1 MAFSEQKRA
10 LGAILCERL
19 AGEAELL
26 QRGRDFAG
34 KIARKLLFALRILA
48 LRRDRDP
55 ARKIVPESTGIEVI
69 FSAFDRCGTAH
80 LWLSSMFGSGIPY
93 FAEARM
99 YGALRP
105 VINRVLRCG
114 KMVLGGV
121 HAGKIVGLPT
131 ASRLLKVRRSMD
143 RKGCRVADV
152 HDPIALELFKNAV
165 FSIADE
171 MALTVFRTTYSGV
184 LKDNMDYST
193 GFADA
198 DGKLAAQGLTL
209 PGHLGSVPTAMES
222 IMRHFRD
229 DMAPGD
235 VFIMNDPF
243 DGGMHLPD
251 IFIFKPLYHA
261 GERLAFACTVCH
273 HTDVGGRVAGSN
285 ASDSTEIYAEGLRIA
300 PMKLY
305 EAGKINKTI
314 MTFIEKNVRLPVQV
328 FGDLRAQLAA
338 CHIAEKQFAEI
349 VARYGPKQTTL
360 YLKEIIDYAER
371 LTRAALLQLP
381 DGEWSF
387 EDWID
392 DDGVDYGKPIR
403 LFVTIRKTG
412 DHMVVDWTGTNRQVK
427 GAINNTLSYTKAAA
441 YTGVRSVLPPGI
453 PNNEG
458 VFRAIEVIC
467 PPGTVGN
474 GVLPAACAARGLTG
488 FRMVD
493 CMFGALAMML
503 PDRVKAAGDGGNTGI
518 SIGGYHEDRKPF
530 VYVDF
535 TCGAWGARPWADGL
549 DGNSHMFANMA
560 SHSIEVTEAEH
571 PIQLTAYEFVPDKA
585 GAGKYRG
592 GVPFRRDY
600 VFQEHEGVLQVR
612 SDRRDHRPFGL
623 YGGSPGAPSENYLN
637 PDTENRLLPSKLTIN
652 IKLGDVFRHVL
663 AGAGGWGDPLERD
676 PAAVL
681 RDVRNELL
689 SPEKA
694 AADYGVIVNVRDWT
708 IDQAAT
714 ARRREEIRKARDWEA
729 VPKVQ
734 WHDPVP
740 LARAA
745 E

>member
-1 MAFSEQKRA
+1 
-10 LGAILCERL
+10 
-19 AGEAELL
+19 
-26 QRGRDFAG
+26 
-34 KIARKLLFALRILA
+34 
-48 LRRDRDP
+48 
-55 ARKIVPESTGIEVI
+55 VPET
-69 FSAFDRCGTAH
+69 
-80 LWLSSMFGSGIPY
+80 
-93 FAEARM
+93 
-99 YGALRP
+99 
-105 VINRVLRCG
+105 
-114 KMVLGGV
+114 
-121 HAGKIVGLPT
+121 
-131 ASRLLKVRRSMD
+131 
-143 RKGCRVADV
+143 
-152 HDPIALELFKNAV
+152 HDPIALELFKNAI

-193 GFADA
+193 GFADGH
-198 DGKLAAQGLTL
+198 GKLAAQGLTL
-209 PGHLGSVPTAMES
+209 PGHLGSVPTAMDA
-222 IMRHFRD
+222 IMRHFAH

-251 IFIFKPLYHA
+251 IFIIKPLFHE
-261 GERLAFACTVCH
+261 GERMAFACTVCH

-305 EAGKINKTI
+305 ETGRLNQTI
-314 MTFIEKNVRLPVQV
+314 MTFIEKNVRLPVQL

-349 VARYGPKQTTL
+349 VARYGPQQTKF
-360 YLKEIIDYAER
+360 YLNEIIDYAER
-371 LTRAALLQLP
+371 LTRAALAQLP

-392 DDGVDYGKPIR
+392 DDGVDYGRPIR
-403 LFVTIRKTG
+403 LFVTLRKSG
-412 DHMVVDWTGTNRQVK
+412 GHIVVDWTGTNPQVK
-427 GAINNTLSYTKAAA
+427 GAINNTLSYTKAAS

-458 VFRAIEVIC
+458 VFRAIQVIC

-503 PDRVKAAGDGGNTGI
+503 PDKVKAAGDGGNTGI
-518 SIGGYHEDRKPF
+518 SIGGYSVERKPF

-549 DGNSHMFANMA
+549 DGNSHMLANMA

-585 GAGKYRG
+585 GAGKFRG
-592 GVPFRRDY
+592 GVPFKRDY
-600 VFQEHEGVLQVR
+600 RFLEEEGMLQVR

-623 YGGSPGAPSENYLN
+623 YGGSPGGPSENYLN
-637 PDTENRLLPSKLTIN
+637 PDAENRLLPSKLTMT
-652 IKLGDVFRHVL
+652 IKRGDVFRHVL

-676 PAAVL
+676 PASVL

-694 AADYGVIVNVRDWT
+694 LADYGVVIDLVAWT
-708 IDQAAT
+708 VDEAAT
-714 ARRREEIRKARDWEA
+714 AGRRGEIATARGWGT

-734 WHDPVP
+734 RHDPMP

>member
-1 MAFSEQKRA
+1 MAET
-10 LGAILCERL
+10 
-19 AGEAELL
+19 
-26 QRGRDFAG
+26 
-34 KIARKLLFALRILA
+34 
-48 LRRDRDP
+48 
-55 ARKIVPESTGIEVI
+55 V
-69 FSAFDRCGTAH
+69 
-80 LWLSSMFGSGIPY
+80 
-93 FAEARM
+93 
-99 YGALRP
+99 
-105 VINRVLRCG
+105 
-114 KMVLGGV
+114 
-121 HAGKIVGLPT
+121 
-131 ASRLLKVRRSMD
+131 
-143 RKGCRVADV
+143 
-152 HDPIALELFKNAV
+152 DPITLELFKNAI

-198 DGKLAAQGLTL
+198 EGRLAAQGLTL
-209 PGHLGSVPTAMES
+209 PGHLGSVPTAMAA
-222 IMRHFRD
+222 IMRHFGNGI
-229 DMAPGD
+229 AEGD

-251 IFIFKPLYHA
+251 IFIMKPLFHA

-273 HTDVGGRVAGSN
+273 HCDVGGRVAGSN

-305 EAGKINKTI
+305 AAGKPNETI
-314 MTFIEKNVRLPVQV
+314 LTFIEKNVRLPVQL

-338 CHIAEKQFAEI
+338 CHIAETQFAELI
-349 VARYGPKQTTL
+349 ARYGAQATKVLLEATI
-360 YLKEIIDYAER
+360 EHAER
-371 LTRAALLQLP
+371 LTRAALGALP

-387 EDWID
+387 EDFID
-392 DDGVDYGKPIR
+392 DDGIDYGKPIR
-403 LFVTIRKTG
+403 LFVTIRKRG
-412 DHMVVDWTGTNRQVK
+412 GHMVVDWTGTNPQVK
-427 GAINNTLSYTKAAA
+427 GAINNTLSFTKAAS
-441 YTGVRSVLPPGI
+441 YTAVRSVLPPDI

-474 GVLPAACAARGLTG
+474 AVLPAACAARGLTG
-488 FRMVD
+488 FRMTD

-503 PDRVKAAGDGGNTGI
+503 PDKVKAAGDGGNTGI
-518 SIGGYHEDRKPF
+518 SIGGYDRERRPF

-560 SHSIEVTEAEH
+560 SHSVEVTEAEQ
-571 PIQLTAYEFVPDKA
+571 PISLLAYEFVPDKA

-600 VFQEHEGVLQVR
+600 RFNETEGVLQVR

-637 PDTENRLLPSKLTIN
+637 PAQENRILPGKFTMTV
-652 IKLGDVFRHVL
+652 KKGDVFRHVL

-681 RDVRNELL
+681 WDVRNELL
-689 SPEKA
+689 SPQKA
-694 AADYGVIVNVRDWT
+694 AADYGVV
-708 IDQAAT
+708 IDPTAWAVDPAAT
-714 ARRREEIRKARDWEA
+714 AERRARLRNERGWRVAPA
-729 VPKVQ
+729 VQRV
-734 WHDPVP
+734 DPVP
-740 LARAA
+740 RAPG
-745 E
+745 EE

>member
-1 MAFSEQKRA
+1 MAET
-10 LGAILCERL
+10 
-19 AGEAELL
+19 
-26 QRGRDFAG
+26 
-34 KIARKLLFALRILA
+34 
-48 LRRDRDP
+48 
-55 ARKIVPESTGIEVI
+55 V
-69 FSAFDRCGTAH
+69 
-80 LWLSSMFGSGIPY
+80 
-93 FAEARM
+93 
-99 YGALRP
+99 
-105 VINRVLRCG
+105 
-114 KMVLGGV
+114 
-121 HAGKIVGLPT
+121 
-131 ASRLLKVRRSMD
+131 
-143 RKGCRVADV
+143 
-152 HDPIALELFKNAV
+152 DPITLELFKNAI

-198 DGKLAAQGLTL
+198 EGRLAAQGLTL
-209 PGHLGSVPTAMES
+209 PGHLGSVPTAMAA
-222 IMRHFRD
+222 IMRHFGNGI
-229 DMAPGD
+229 AEGD

-251 IFIFKPLYHA
+251 IFIIKPLFHA

-273 HTDVGGRVAGSN
+273 HCDVGGRVAGSN

-305 EAGKINKTI
+305 AAGKPNETI
-314 MTFIEKNVRLPVQV
+314 LTFIEKNVRLPVQL

-338 CHIAEKQFAEI
+338 CHIAETQFAELI
-349 VARYGPKQTTL
+349 ARYGAQATKVLLEATI
-360 YLKEIIDYAER
+360 EHAER
-371 LTRAALLQLP
+371 LTRAALGALP

-387 EDWID
+387 EDFID
-392 DDGVDYGKPIR
+392 DDGIDYGKPIR
-403 LFVTIRKTG
+403 LFVTIRKRG
-412 DHMVVDWTGTNRQVK
+412 GHMVVDWTGTNPQVK
-427 GAINNTLSYTKAAA
+427 GAINNTLSFTKAAS
-441 YTGVRSVLPPGI
+441 YTAVRSVLPPDI

-474 GVLPAACAARGLTG
+474 AVLPAACAARGLTG
-488 FRMVD
+488 FRMTD

-503 PDRVKAAGDGGNTGI
+503 PDKVKAAGDGGNTGI
-518 SIGGYHEDRKPF
+518 SIGGYDRERRPF

-560 SHSIEVTEAEH
+560 SHSVEVTEAEQ
-571 PIQLTAYEFVPDKA
+571 PISLLAYEFVPDKA

-600 VFQEHEGVLQVR
+600 RFNETEGVLQVR

-637 PDTENRLLPSKLTIN
+637 PAQENRILPGKFTMTV
-652 IKLGDVFRHVL
+652 KKGDVFRHVL

-681 RDVRNELL
+681 WDVRNELL
-689 SPEKA
+689 SPQKA
-694 AADYGVIVNVRDWT
+694 AADYGVV
-708 IDQAAT
+708 IDPTAWAVDPAAT
-714 ARRREEIRKARDWEA
+714 AERRARLRNERGWRVAPA
-729 VPKVQ
+729 VQRV
-734 WHDPVP
+734 DPVP
-740 LARAA
+740 RAPG
-745 E
+745 EE

>member
-1 MAFSEQKRA
+1 LITEGVAVVEKFD
-10 LGAILCERL
+10 AI
-19 AGEAELL
+19 
-26 QRGRDFAG
+26 
-34 KIARKLLFALRILA
+34 
-48 LRRDRDP
+48 
-55 ARKIVPESTGIEVI
+55 
-69 FSAFDRCGTAH
+69 
-80 LWLSSMFGSGIPY
+80 Y
-93 FAEARM
+93 
-99 YGALRP
+99 
-105 VINRVLRCG
+105 
-114 KMVLGGV
+114 
-121 HAGKIVGLPT
+121 
-131 ASRLLKVRRSMD
+131 
-143 RKGCRVADV
+143 
-152 HDPIALELFKNAV
+152 LELFKNAV
-165 FSIADE
+165 FSITDE
-171 MALTVFRTTYSGV
+171 MALTLFRTTYSGV

-198 DGKLAAQGLTL
+198 DGRLAAQGLTL
-209 PGHLGSVPTAMES
+209 PGHLGSVPTAMDS

-229 DMAPGD
+229 DIAPGD

-251 IFIFKPLYHA
+251 IFIFKPLFQ
-261 GERLAFACTVCH
+261 GRERLAFACTVCH
-273 HTDVGGRVAGSN
+273 HSDVGGRVAGSN

-305 EAGKINKTI
+305 ESGRLNQTI
-314 MTFIEKNVRLPVQV
+314 MTFIERNVRLPVQV

-338 CHIAEKQFAEI
+338 CHIAERRFAEI
-349 VARYGPKQTTL
+349 VAKHGAQQTTAL
-360 YLKEIIDYAER
+360 LRELIDHAER
-371 LTRAALLQLP
+371 LTRAALRTLP

-387 EDWID
+387 EDFID
-392 DDGVDYGKPIR
+392 DDGIDYGKPIR
-403 LFVTIRKTG
+403 LFVTIRKRG
-412 DHMVVDWTGTNRQVK
+412 DQMVVDWTGTSPQVR
-427 GAINNTLSYTKAAA
+427 GAINSTLSFTKAAA

-467 PPGTVGN
+467 PPGTVGH

-503 PDRVKAAGDGGNTGI
+503 PDKVMAAGDGGNTGI
-518 SIGGYHEDRKPF
+518 SIGGYDKSRKPF

-571 PIQLTAYEFVPDKA
+571 PIQLRAYEFVADKA
-585 GAGKYRG
+585 GAGKFRG
-592 GVPFRRDY
+592 GVPFKRDY
-600 VFQEHEGVLQVR
+600 RLLEEEAVLQVR

-623 YGGSPGAPSENYLN
+623 YGGSPGRPSENYLN
-637 PDTENRLLPSKLTIN
+637 PDGENRILPSKFTMTI
-652 IKLGDVFRHVL
+652 KRGDVFRHVL

-694 AADYGVIVNVRDWT
+694 AADYGVV
-708 IDQAAT
+708 IDTKAWRVDAAAT
-714 ARRREEIRKARDWEA
+714 SERRSAFRVRRGWRD

-734 WHDPVP
+734 RHDPV
-740 LARAA
+740 AA
-745 E
+745 SGAKSA

>member
-1 MAFSEQKRA
+1 M
-10 LGAILCERL
+10 
-19 AGEAELL
+19 
-26 QRGRDFAG
+26 
-34 KIARKLLFALRILA
+34 
-48 LRRDRDP
+48 
-55 ARKIVPESTGIEVI
+55 
-69 FSAFDRCGTAH
+69 
-80 LWLSSMFGSGIPY
+80 
-93 FAEARM
+93 
-99 YGALRP
+99 
-105 VINRVLRCG
+105 
-114 KMVLGGV
+114 
-121 HAGKIVGLPT
+121 
-131 ASRLLKVRRSMD
+131 
-143 RKGCRVADV
+143 
-152 HDPIALELFKNAV
+152 DPIALELFKNAI

-193 GFADA
+193 GLADA
-198 DGKLAAQGLTL
+198 EGKLVAQGLTL

-222 IMRHFRD
+222 IMRHYRD
-229 DMAPGD
+229 DMRAGD

-251 IFIFKPLYHA
+251 IFVIKPLYQTPCRA
-261 GERLAFACTVCH
+261 ESGAADPVPERLAFACTVCH

-300 PMKLY
+300 PLKFYDAGVLNQTLMK
-305 EAGKINKTI
+305 I
-314 MTFIEKNVRLPVQV
+314 IEKNVRLPVKV

-338 CHIAEKQFAEI
+338 CHIAEKQFAEL
-349 VARYGPKQTTL
+349 VAKYGAGQTTV
-360 YLKEIIDYAER
+360 YMRETIDYAER
-371 LTRAALLQLP
+371 LTRAALEKLP

-403 LFVTIRKTG
+403 LFVTIRKKG
-412 DHMVVDWTGTNRQVK
+412 GHMLVDWTGTHPQVK
-427 GAINNTLSYTKAAA
+427 GAINNTLSFTKAAS
-441 YTGVRSVLPPGI
+441 YTGVRSVLPQGI

-488 FRMVD
+488 FRMTD

-503 PDRVKAAGDGGNTGI
+503 PDKVKAAGDGGNTGV
-518 SIGGYHEDRKPF
+518 SIGGYDAERKPF
-530 VYVDF
+530 IYVDF

-560 SHSIEVTEAEH
+560 SHSVEITECEQ
-571 PIQLTAYEFVPDKA
+571 PMQFLAYEFVPDKA

-600 VFQEHEGVLQVR
+600 RFLEDEAVLQVR
-612 SDRRDHRPFGL
+612 SDRRTHRPFGL
-623 YGGSPGAPSENYLN
+623 YGGSPGMPSENYLD
-637 PDTENRLLPSKLTIN
+637 PQGENRILPSKFTMTIRR
-652 IKLGDVFRHVL
+652 GDVFRHVL

-689 SPEKA
+689 SPAKA
-694 AADYGVIVNVRDWT
+694 EVDYGVV
-708 IDQAAT
+708 IDKNKLDLKAT
-714 ARRREEIRKARDWEA
+714 TKCREELRRQRGWRE

-734 WHDPVP
+734 WHDPLTP
-740 LARAA
+740 ERAA
-745 E
+745 A